1 MKLLAIETSCD
12 ETALAILEI
21 KGTAKKP
28 AFSVLS
34 HNVASQIALH
44 AQYGGVFPAMAK
56 REHAKNIVPLFKKT
70 LSETNLL
77 SPLSKKQHTDKLQ
90 FVSMLQSKKLEVL
103 LEREKEMYAELVP
116 LLSSIKKPKIDA
128 IAVTTGPG
136 LEPTLWVGINFA
148 RALSYIWDIPLVPVN
163 HMEGHVLSFLAQQ
176 KKKVMTNTQAPKSK
190 PLEFGVSDLEFPAI
204 SLLVSGG
211 HTEIVLVKDWG
222 KYKVIGKTKD
232 DAVGEAF
239 DKVARMLDLP
249 YPGGPQISRLAEEAR
264 KNAELTRNDTEKN
277 SSVSTKDYRL
287 ATSDFVLPRPMLHS
301 GDFDFSYSGLK
312 TAVLYYIRDLTGG
325 NKRPLTDAEKSSI
338 ALEFEN
344 AAIEVLVKKT
354 MKAMKKYGAS
364 TLLVGGGVA
373 ANSHLRNEL
382 ARMCKEVNTN
392 THTDTY
398 TVLFPTRELSTD
410 NAIMIGLAGA
420 MTYLKNKK
428 GVSYTSKKLTA
439 NGNVSL

>member
-12 ETALAILEI
+12 ETALAILKI
-21 KGTAKKP
+21 KGPATKP

-56 REHAKNIVPLFKKT
+56 REHAKNIVPLFEKT
-70 LSETNLL
+70 LSEANHL
-77 SPLSKKQHTDKLQ
+77 SPLSQKQHPDKLQ
-90 FVSMLQSKKLEVL
+90 YVRMSRLEKL
-103 LEREKEMYAELVP
+103 LEREREMYEQLVP
-116 LLSSIKKPKIDA
+116 LLSRIKKPKIDA

-163 HMEGHVLSFLAQQ
+163 HMEGHILSFAVPQTKESSKRKAL
-176 KKKVMTNTQAPKSK
+176 NPKC
-190 PLEFGVSDLEFPAI
+190 LEFRISNFEFPI
-204 SLLVSGG
+204 VSLLVSGG

-222 KYKVIGKTKD
+222 KYKVIGHTVD

-264 KNAELTRNDTEKN
+264 KNAELMRNDTEKN

-301 GDFDFSYSGLK
+301 GDFNFSYSGLK
-312 TAVLYYIRDLTGG
+312 TAVLYHIRDLTGG
-325 NKRPLTDAEKSSI
+325 NKRTLTDEEKSAI

-382 ARMCKEVNTN
+382 ARMCKEANTNTN
-392 THTDTY
+392 THTHTY

-410 NAIMIGLAGA
+410 NAIMIGIAGGA
-420 MTYLKNKK
+420 AYMKKKK
-428 GVSYTSKKLTA
+428 GVKYTSKKLTA
-439 NGNVSL
+439 NGNMALS